1 MIKNDLI
8 TATLSPKV
16 PSPPPNWR
24 SNPLPSAQ
32 PPQPPPPSKEIEK
45 TVCNNEEPVIESDI
59 AEDVPELTATCVPQS
74 QPSNQPVSILSD
86 MSLSEWRGSATTFK
100 GFTGTIPVGE
110 LKNVSW
116 SDVSSLL
123 CPARPVFL
131 HDKKEGY
138 YVVPCLL
145 KEAPLV
151 GTTLE
156 IAKYRGKSIF
166 GKMRSKDHVTEASV
180 LLIDIDG
187 LSKAELLICLEQLKT
202 ADITYKA
209 FTTFSHGS
217 PQKPGMR
224 VRMGIPLDRPVAPD
238 DYSSAWRGFDQKY
251 FDGQVS
257 KADPSGAK
265 LYQQQGV
272 WSCHPSR
279 INHAE
284 TWSYNAG
291 VASADALIQIGRTL
305 ILAVDAASSR
315 VDHADDFAPNTT
327 FPASIIIALLQSI
340 DSNSPY
346 PKWFIVIAA
355 IFNITHGSPEG
366 LEIADTWSSRGQ
378 KKYKGY
384 RDVQKYWKTVRSD
397 YPNPV
402 KIGTLIKLAK
412 EAGADVA
419 SIMQGEDFEVSDS
432 EGDSCRDDSDPA
444 AAQPEKSPP
453 PALEPL
459 AAIQQKFG
467 LLNISG
473 RVCILVIDVSSERT
487 DQSTARKLLLS
498 NRSDGSLLI
507 ERALRAEY
515 DVGDEAPEIVKE
527 FLVSPETICYMGI
540 EFNPKVTSKNFLNLW
555 EGPTVIRQEGLWL
568 GIQEF
573 LYEVI
578 CDKDWNSYL
587 YLLFYIAHA
596 LQKPEEKP
604 GVMIILIGGQGIGKG
619 TLGRIFHKI
628 WSATYIQVN
637 NIDAV
642 VGTYNAILE
651 RAYIVFMDEAL
662 FSGNRRGT
670 DELKSIVTE
679 PIIQISEKY
688 QPSRQI
694 KSVHRF
700 IAATNADH
708 FKNTERDDRRDFT
721 LRVSDVRKGDLDYW
735 KELNEEIE
743 YGGVEAMVHDLLAI
757 DLSDFNVRNKPNT
770 KELVEQKIHS
780 LDPIQ
785 RWWHDGLFDGEIAT
799 SDKYRS
805 DSWPE
810 FISTQEAIEGISA
823 VNGGRMH
830 KKPSAIIIS
839 QALQKLCPSAKSHQM
854 QTNIGRHRGYQL
866 PSLHLARTEF
876 EKYIGG
882 VVDWPAFE
890 CAEESESHG
899 PLGGD
904 SDTRAP
910 EF

>member
-1 MIKNDLI
+1 MSENNLI
-8 TATLSPKV
+8 PSTSSPKV
-16 PSPPPNWR
+16 PPPPLNWR
-24 SNPLPSAQ
+24 RNLPPTAQ
-32 PPQPPPPSKEIEK
+32 PPKEIEQ
-45 TVCNNEEPVIESDI
+45 TVCNTEEPVKESDV
-59 AEDVPELTATCVPQS
+59 AEDIPDLTATCANQT
-74 QPSNQPVSILSD
+74 QPSNQTVTILSD
-86 MSLSEWRGSATTFK
+86 MKLPEWRGSATTFK

-110 LKNVSW
+110 LKNVGW
-116 SDVSSLL
+116 SEVSCLL
-123 CPARPVFL
+123 CPSRPIFL
-131 HDKKEGY
+131 YDKKEGY

-156 IAKYRGKSIF
+156 IAKYRGKPIF
-166 GKMRSKDHVTEASV
+166 GKMRSGNHVTEAFY
-180 LLIDIDG
+180 LITDIDG
-187 LSKAELLICLEQLKT
+187 LPKSQLLASLEQLKT
-202 ADITYKA
+202 DSITFIA

-217 PQKPGMR
+217 LEKPGMR
-224 VRMGIPLDRPVAPD
+224 VRMCIPLDRPVAPD

-251 FDGQVS
+251 FGGQVS
-257 KADPSGAK
+257 KADSSGAK

-291 VASADALIQIGRTL
+291 VASADALLQIGQFL
-305 ILAVDAASSR
+305 DAASTR
-315 VDHADDFAPNTT
+315 VDHADDFTATTT
-327 FPASIIIALLQSI
+327 FPASIIIALLQTI

-346 PKWFIVIAA
+346 PTWFLVIAA

-378 KKYKGY
+378 KKYKGFG
-384 RDVQKYWKTVRSD
+384 DVKKYWKTVRPD
-397 YPNPV
+397 HPNPAR
-402 KIGTLIKLAK
+402 IGTLIKLAK
-412 EAGADVA
+412 EAGADTA
-419 SIMQGEDFEVSDS
+419 SIMQGEDFEECDS
-432 EGDSCRDDSDPA
+432 EGDSSDDSDPA
-444 AAQPEKSPP
+444 AAQTEKSPP
-453 PALEPL
+453 PVLEAL

-473 RVCILVIDVSSERT
+473 KLCILVKDVNDERT
-487 DQSTARKLLLS
+487 DQCTSRKLLLS
-498 NRSDGSLLI
+498 NRSDGALLI

-515 DVGDEAPEIVKE
+515 NAGDEAPYIVKE
-527 FLVSPETICYMGI
+527 FLVSPQTLCYMGI
-540 EFNPKVTSKNFLNLW
+540 EFNPRGTSANYLNLW

-568 GIQEF
+568 LIQEF
-573 LYEVI
+573 LYDVI
-578 CDKDWNSYL
+578 CGKDWDSYL

-604 GVMIILIGGQGIGKG
+604 GVMVILIGGQGIGKG
-619 TLGRIFHKI
+619 TLGRIFQKI

-642 VGTYNAILE
+642 VGTFNAILE

-694 KSVHRF
+694 RSVHRF
-700 IAATNADH
+700 IAATNAEH

-785 RWWHDGLFDGEIAT
+785 RWWHDGLYSGAIAT
-799 SDKYRS
+799 GDTSRS
-805 DSWPE
+805 ETWPE
-810 FISTQEAIEGISA
+810 FISTQEAIEGIIE

-830 KKPSAIIIS
+830 KKSSAIIIA
-839 QALQKLCPSAKSHQM
+839 QALQKLCPGAKQHQ
-854 QTNIGRHRGYQL
+854 QQVHFSGRHRGYLL
-866 PSLHLARTEF
+866 PSLQQARDEF

-882 VVDWPAFE
+882 AVEWPEE
-890 CAEESESHG
+890 CPPHA
-899 PLGGD
+899 PLGDD
-904 SDTRAP
+904 SALRAP

>member
-1 MIKNDLI
+1 MSENGLI
-8 TATLSPKV
+8 TATLSLKV

-24 SNPLPSAQ
+24 RNPLPSAQ
-32 PPQPPPPSKEIEK
+32 PPQPPKEIEQA
-45 TVCNNEEPVIESDI
+45 VCNTEDPVKESYVAD
-59 AEDVPELTATCVPQS
+59 DVPDLTATCATQT
-74 QPSNQPVSILSD
+74 QPSNQTVTILSD
-86 MSLSEWRGSATTFK
+86 MKLPEWQGSVTTFM
-100 GFTGTIPVGE
+100 GFTGTLPVRE
-110 LKNVSW
+110 LKNASW
-116 SDVSSLL
+116 SEVSSLL

-131 HDKKEGY
+131 HDKKDGY

-145 KEAPLV
+145 KEAFLV
-151 GTTLE
+151 GNTLE

-187 LSKAELLICLEQLKT
+187 LSKAEMLICLEQLK
-202 ADITYKA
+202 AAKITYKA

-224 VRMGIPLDRPVAPD
+224 VRMCIPLDRPVAPD

-251 FDGQVS
+251 FGGQVS
-257 KADPSGAK
+257 KADSSGAK

-291 VASADALIQIGRTL
+291 VASADALLQICRTL
-305 ILAVDAASSR
+305 IQAVDAASTR
-315 VDHADDFAPNTT
+315 VDHADEFAPTAT
-327 FPASIIIALLQSI
+327 FPASIIIALLQPI

-346 PKWFIVIAA
+346 PIWFLVIAA
-355 IFNITHGSPEG
+355 IFNISHGSPEG

-378 KKYKGY
+378 KKYKGFV
-384 RDVQKYWKTVRSD
+384 DVKRYWKTVRPD
-397 YPNPV
+397 HPNPA

-419 SIMQGEDFEVSDS
+419 SIMQGEDFEECDS
-432 EGDSCRDDSDPA
+432 EGDSSDDSDPA
-444 AAQPEKSPP
+444 AAQTEKSPP
-453 PALEPL
+453 PVLEPL

-473 RVCILVIDVSSERT
+473 KLCILVKDVSDERT
-487 DQSTARKLLLS
+487 DQCTARKLLLS
-498 NRSDGSLLI
+498 NRSDGALLI

-515 DVGDEAPEIVKE
+515 NAGDEAPNMVKE
-527 FLVSPETICYMGI
+527 FLVSPQTLCYMGI
-540 EFNPKVTSKNFLNLW
+540 EFNPRGTSANYLNLW

-568 GIQEF
+568 LIQEF
-573 LYEVI
+573 LYDVI
-578 CDKDWNSYL
+578 CDKDWDSYL

-619 TLGRIFHKI
+619 TLGRIFQKI

-642 VGTYNAILE
+642 VGTFNAILE

-694 KSVHRF
+694 RSVHRF

-785 RWWHDGLFDGEIAT
+785 RWWHDGLFNGDIANG
-799 SDKYRS
+799 DKSRS
-805 DSWPE
+805 DTWPD
-810 FISTQEAIEGISA
+810 FIGTQEVIEGINA

-854 QTNIGRHRGYQL
+854 QTTFGRHRGYLL
-866 PSLHLARTEF
+866 PSLQQARAEF

-882 VVDWPAFE
+882 VVEWPALE

-899 PLGGD
+899 SYGGN
-904 SDTRAP
+904 SECREP